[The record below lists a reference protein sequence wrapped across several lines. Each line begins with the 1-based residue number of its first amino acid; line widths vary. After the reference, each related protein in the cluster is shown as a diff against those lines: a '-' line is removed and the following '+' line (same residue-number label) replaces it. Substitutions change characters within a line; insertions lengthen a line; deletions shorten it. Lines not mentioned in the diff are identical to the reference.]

1 MKKVLV
7 IDDTPDV
14 RELVQTILDSSGFET
29 VVAADGAAGVAL
41 AREQVPNLI
50 LCDVRMPGLDGY
62 GVLKEIRANPVTA
75 TIPFVFLSG
84 AADKS
89 NMRQGMEQGADDYLT
104 KPFTFEELLAAVN
117 SRLKKQETVQQLT
130 EKRLGDLRQNISLAL
145 PHELLTPLHGI
156 LGLSALMIEDHQTIQ
171 PAEILEYARNIQDAG
186 QRLNRLIENFLTY
199 SRIELVAADPAKVE
213 AFRRG
218 GSVSAR
224 NTIEEI
230 AARCA
235 HKHGRG
241 SDSLV
246 QVGDATLPLVA
257 EHFQKI
263 VEELLDNAFKFSK
276 LGTPV
281 RVLGLARDGKF
292 VLSVGD
298 RGRGL
303 SPEQIQRI
311 GAHMQFDREYYE
323 QQGSGL
329 GLILSKRLAELYG
342 GSLVVQ
348 SVVGQNTTV
357 TVTLPAVG

>member
-7 IDDTPDV
+7 IDDTAEV
-14 RELVQTILDSSGFET
+14 RELVQTVLDSSDFET
-29 VVAADGAAGVAL
+29 IAAADGASGIAM
-41 AREQVPNLI
+41 ARQHLPSLI
-50 LCDVRMPGLDGY
+50 LCDVNMPPGMDGY
-62 GVLKEIRANPVTA
+62 GVLKEIRSDPATA

-89 NMRQGMEQGADDYLT
+89 NMRQGMELGADDYLT
-104 KPFTFEELLAAVN
+104 KPFTLGELLAAVN
-117 SRLKKQETVQQLT
+117 SRIKKQETVQQLT

-156 LGLSALMIEDHQTIQ
+156 LGLSALMIEDHQTMK
-171 PAEILEYARNIQDAG
+171 PAEVLEYARNIQDAG

-199 SRIELVAADPAKVE
+199 SRIELVAADPAKIE

-218 GSVSAR
+218 GSVAAR
-224 NTIEEI
+224 ATIEEI
-230 AARCA
+230 ATRTA

-246 QVGDATLPLVA
+246 QVGDALLPLVP
-257 EHFQKI
+257 EHFSKI

-281 RVLGLARDGKF
+281 RLLGLARDGKY
-292 VLSVGD
+292 VLTLGD

-303 SPEQIQRI
+303 TPEQIQRI

-329 GLILSKRLAELYG
+329 GLIIAKRLAELYG
-342 GSLVVQ
+342 GSLTVQ
-348 SVVGQNTTV
+348 SAVGQSTTV
-357 TVTLPAVG
+357 TVTLPVA